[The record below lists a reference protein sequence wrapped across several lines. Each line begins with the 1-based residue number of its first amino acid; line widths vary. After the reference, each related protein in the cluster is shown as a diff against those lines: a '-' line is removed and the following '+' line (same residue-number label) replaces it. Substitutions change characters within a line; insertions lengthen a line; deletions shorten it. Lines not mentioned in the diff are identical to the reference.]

1 MSSVTGYVLTGNDG
15 KPYYSLAIANT
26 ELIEKLHQYLTEA
39 AADAMGIQHYKEAE
53 ELLHSANN
61 LSDLIIEAEAEEGS
75 EVEE

>member
-15 KPYYSLAIANT
+15 KPYYSLAITNT
-26 ELIEKLHQYLTEA
+26 ELIERLHQYLTDA
-39 AADAMGIQHYKEAE
+39 AADAMDIQHYKEAE

-61 LSDLIIEAEAEEGS
+61 LSDLIVEAEAEEGS

>member
-1 MSSVTGYVLTGNDG
+1 MSSVTGYVLTGNNG
-15 KPYYSLAIANT
+15 
-26 ELIEKLHQYLTEA
+26 LHQYLVDA
-39 AADAMGIQHYKEAE
+39 AADAMDIQHYKEAE

>member
-1 MSSVTGYVLTGNDG
+1 M
-15 KPYYSLAIANT
+15 
-26 ELIEKLHQYLTEA
+26 IEKLHQYLTEA

-61 LSDLIIEAEAEEGS
+61 LGDLIIEAEAEEGS